1 MELELKI
8 IKFLED
14 FLKEELEESIE
25 LSKDSKLF
33 GGGGPLDS
41 MALVNL
47 VVDLEEL
54 IEDHYGKTI
63 TLADEKAMSRRTSPF
78 SRVQNLID
86 YVQEQLNS
94 DSDE

>member
-1 MELELKI
+1 MELESKI
-8 IKFLED
+8 IKFLEE

-25 LSKDSKLF
+25 LSLESKLF

-54 IEDHYGKTI
+54 IEDDYGKTI
-63 TLADEKAMSRRTSPF
+63 SLADEKAMSRRTSPF

-86 YVQEQLNS
+86 YIQEQLNS
-94 DSDE
+94 NNDE

>member
-1 MELELKI
+1 MELEIKI

-14 FLKEELEESIE
+14 FLKEELEETIE
-25 LSKDSKLF
+25 LSLDSKLF

-47 VVDLEEL
+47 IVDLEEL
-54 IEDHYGKTI
+54 IEDDYGKTI

-86 YVQEQLNS
+86 YVQEKLNPNS
-94 DSDE
+94 HE